1 MSVFPH
7 ACFLTSAHEPHQF
20 VADTGVEVA
29 FAGRSNAGKSSAI
42 NAMVNRRTFARTS
55 KSPGRTQLINFFG
68 LAENQR
74 LVDLPGYGYA
84 RVSQSARNHWQ
95 QLLTEYF
102 QYRKSLVGAIIL
114 VDSRRLL
121 GAYDWQMLEWCRSIE
136 CPVHVMLTKADKL
149 KRQAANRGLAAS
161 QNELGDLATV
171 QLFSA
176 TKGQGLEEARLQ
188 LNALLSGRDSS

>member
-1 MSVFPH
+1 MSAFPN

-20 VADTGVEVA
+20 IPDTGVEVA

-42 NAMVNRRTFARTS
+42 NTIVNRRSFAHTS
-55 KSPGRTQLINFFG
+55 KSPGRTQLINFFS
-68 LAENQR
+68 LEENRR

-84 RVSQSARNHWQ
+84 RVSRSARNHWQ
-95 QLLTEYF
+95 GLLQEYF
-102 QYRKSLVGAIIL
+102 QFRTSLVGAIIV

-121 GAYDWQMLEWCRSIE
+121 GDYDWQMLDWCHSIE
-136 CPVHVMLTKADKL
+136 CTAHVLLTKADKL
-149 KRQAANRGLAAS
+149 KRQAASNALAAA
-161 QNELGDLATV
+161 QKKLGDSATV

-188 LNALLSGRDSS
+188 LNALLSRGDA